1 MTTALETRSAGTIPG
16 TMMDVQLTIGW
27 IFDHVMRNNAA
38 RSVTSRSDDGSLFR
52 YTYADFGRRVA
63 QLAHALVEMGVG
75 PGDRVASFAWNG
87 HRHLE
92 LYYAVPMIGAVLHT
106 TNIRLFPEQ
115 VMWAFEHAGDKAVFV
130 DASLAPAV
138 ARALELRSGF
148 AHPLIVMGATNE
160 APLLPAA
167 LDYEALLRDRPVSF
181 AWPELDERSAAILCY
196 TSATTGDPKGVLFTH
211 RSTVLHALAAGLAS
225 ALDMQQHDVVMPV
238 VPMFHVNA
246 WGVPFVAPMVGA
258 ALVLPGAK
266 LDPASMIEIVDATR
280 VSLSLGVPT
289 VWLAVRDELERR
301 NAFLPSLK
309 TLVIGGSACP
319 PSLFDD
325 LSRRGI
331 TTIHAWGMT
340 EMSPIGTTSR
350 PIVELDDAA
359 PEVRRE
365 KLLTQGR
372 FSPIV
377 AWRLCDDDGAEVP
390 HDGATPGGLWVR
402 GPAVTASYFGVS
414 EDLPCFSGGWFYTG
428 DVCTADELGYLH
440 IVDRSKDLVKSGG
453 EWISSVDLENAL
465 MGHPAVREA
474 AVIGLAHPKWVER
487 PVAVVVLRTGIDT
500 DEASLRAWLAER
512 VAKWWIPDRILFVEA
527 IPRTGVGK
535 FLKRDLRSQ
544 YATLLSD

>member
-1 MTTALETRSAGTIPG
+1 MTTTSEMRAAATIPG

-27 IFDHVMRNNAA
+27 IFEHVIRNNAS
-38 RSVTSRSDDGSLFR
+38 RGITSRSDDGSLFR
-52 YTYADFGRRVA
+52 YTYGDFGRRVA
-63 QLAHALVEMGVG
+63 QLAHALVDLGVR

-115 VMWAFEHAGDKAVFV
+115 VVWAFEHADDKVIFV
-130 DASLAPAV
+130 DASLVPAIERALTERPDFERQFV
-138 ARALELRSGF
+138 VMGDSDAGPSLPGARA
-148 AHPLIVMGATNE
+148 
-160 APLLPAA
+160 
-167 LDYEALLRDRPVSF
+167 YEALLRDRPVTF
-181 AWPELDERSAAILCY
+181 DWPALDERAAAILCY
-196 TSATTGDPKGVLFTH
+196 TSATTGEPKGVLFTH

-225 ALDMQQHDVVMPV
+225 ALNIQQPDVVMPV

-258 ALVLPGAK
+258 ELVLPGAK
-266 LDPASMIEIVDATR
+266 LDADSMIEIVLATG
-280 VSLSLGVPT
+280 VTLSLGVPT

-301 NAFLPSLK
+301 DATLPTLR

-325 LSRRGI
+325 LARRGI

-350 PIVELDDAA
+350 PIAA
-359 PEVRRE
+359 LGGVSPERRRE

-377 AWRLCDDDGAEVP
+377 AWRLVDDDGRDVA
-390 HDGATPGGLWVR
+390 HDGSTPGDLWVR
-402 GPAVTASYFGVS
+402 GPAVTASYYRLTD
-414 EDLPCFSGGWFYTG
+414 ELPCFRDGWFSTG
-428 DVCTADELGYLH
+428 DVCTVDEFGYLH
-440 IVDRSKDLVKSGG
+440 LVDRSKDLVKSGG

-474 AVIGLAHPKWVER
+474 AVFGLAHPKWVER
-487 PVAVVVLRTGIDT
+487 PVAAVVLRAGADI
-500 DEASLRAWLAER
+500 DEARLQTWLADR
-512 VAKWWIPDRILFVEA
+512 VAKWWIPDRIVFIDA
-527 IPRTGVGK
+527 IPRSGVGK
-535 FLKRDLRSQ
+535 FLKRDLRAR
-544 YATLLSD
+544 YADLLTP